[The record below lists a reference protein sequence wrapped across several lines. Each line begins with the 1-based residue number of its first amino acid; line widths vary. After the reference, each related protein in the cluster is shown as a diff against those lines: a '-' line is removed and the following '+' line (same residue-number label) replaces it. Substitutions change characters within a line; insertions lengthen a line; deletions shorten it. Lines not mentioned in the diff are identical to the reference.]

1 MPVSVRPA
9 FLSDGVN
16 ILALLEVKGYYPDP
30 LGFANTYR
38 KTLND
43 PDFLV
48 RVAESDG
55 RLVGVATLSFRPQ
68 LGLGGTLASLDE
80 FVVTDGPHR
89 RAAERALLKA
99 TARKARAMGARKV
112 VLQPTETKPQPKNAS
127 QFYIRSEAA

>member
-9 FLSDGVN
+9 FLSDGVG
-16 ILALLEVKGYYPDP
+16 ILTLLEQKGYFPEP
-30 LGFANTYR
+30 LGFANTFR

-48 RVAESDG
+48 RVAEYEG
-55 RLVGVATLSFRPQ
+55 KLVGLAALSFRPQ

-80 FVVTDGPHR
+80 FIVTEGSHR

-127 QFYIRSEAA
+127 QFYIRNAA